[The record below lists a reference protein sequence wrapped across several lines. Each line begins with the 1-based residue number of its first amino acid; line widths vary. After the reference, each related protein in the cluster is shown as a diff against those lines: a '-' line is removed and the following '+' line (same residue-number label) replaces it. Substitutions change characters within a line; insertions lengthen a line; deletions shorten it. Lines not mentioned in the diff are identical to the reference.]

1 MKKILSHDPLTGV
14 TEIAHMPDADTFVV
28 EARQDISQII
38 EQNKAMYA
46 QTDEKARWG
55 DGWSHVAQVPLVV
68 FQELNK
74 KGICRGFHIVDQ
86 KAMKAWLNDP
96 DNRYFRVRPGR
107 V

>member
-28 EARQDISQII
+28 ETHQDVSQII

-55 DGWSHVAQVPLVV
+55 DWTHIAQIPLSV

-86 KAMKAWLNDP
+86 TAMKAWLNDP
-96 DNRYFRVRPGR
+96 DNKYFRVRPGR

>member
-14 TEIAHMPDADTFVV
+14 TNIAHMPDADTFVV
-28 EARQDISQII
+28 ETKQDVSQII

-46 QTDEKARWG
+46 QTSESTRWG
-55 DGWSHVAQVPLVV
+55 EWTHIAQIPLSV

-74 KGICRGFHIVDQ
+74 KGICRGFHIVDPT
-86 KAMKAWLNDP
+86 AMKAWLNDP
-96 DNRYFRVRPGR
+96 DNRHFRVRPGR

>member
-14 TEIAHMPDADTFVV
+14 TNIAHMPDADTFVV
-28 EARQDISQII
+28 ETKQDVSQII

-46 QTDEKARWG
+46 QTDENTRWG
-55 DGWSHVAQVPLVV
+55 EWTHIAQIPLSV
-68 FQELNK
+68 FQELNQ
-74 KGICRGFHIVDQ
+74 KGICRGFHIADP

-96 DNRYFRVRPGR
+96 DNRHFRVRPGR

>member
-1 MKKILSHDPLTGV
+1 MKKILSHDPLTGM
-14 TEIAHMPDADTFVV
+14 THIAHMPDGDTFVI
-28 EARQDISQII
+28 ETQQDVKNIV

-46 QTDEKARWG
+46 QTDENARWSE
-55 DGWSHVAQVPLVV
+55 WTHIAQIPLSV

-74 KGICRGFHIVDQ
+74 KGICRGFHIVDT

-96 DNRYFRVRPGR
+96 DNRHFRVRPGR